1 MVCARYRSII
11 LMVTGAMPGAGAS
24 PSVRITGGAHGVTA
38 AAARIRVS
46 PQIPDRW
53 MIPLCM
59 P

>member
-1 MVCARYRSII
+1 MVLCQIQIDHPHGDGRNARGRRVAIR
-11 LMVTGAMPGAGAS
+11 AHH
-24 PSVRITGGAHGVTA
+24 GGAHGVTA